1 MYICKKIIKKL
12 QETSSSSHKSG
23 FVSIIGKPNAG
34 KSTLLNQLLG
44 RKLSITTPKAQ
55 TTRHR
60 IFGIDT
66 GEDYQIVYSDTPGLI
81 RPKYKLHERMVG
93 FIDHSLEDAD
103 MIVLLIA
110 VNETFPEEDLLKLAE
125 KTKIPKIL
133 ALNKVD
139 AVEESVAFQRMA
151 ELAQKVDFVEAL
163 PLSALNG
170 HNVDTL
176 KNIILQH
183 LPEGPIYF
191 DKEQISDRPE
201 RFFVSEMI
209 REQIFLLLKEELP
222 YSTEVEIEE
231 FTEEEGLSRIHATI
245 HVERQSQKGILIGKG
260 GSMLKRIGSR
270 SRRDIEQFL
279 GNKVFLKLYV
289 KVSSGWKNNGQ
300 YLKGFGY

>member
-1 MYICKKIIKKL
+1 M
-12 QETSSSSHKSG
+12 QETAEPSFKSG

-44 RKLSITTPKAQ
+44 QKLSITTPKAQ

-60 IFGIDT
+60 IFGIDH

-93 FIDHSLEDAD
+93 FIDNSLEDAD

-125 KTKIPKIL
+125 KTSIPKIL
-133 ALNKVD
+133 ALNKID
-139 AVEESVAFQRMA
+139 AVEEEVVYKRMA
-151 ELAQKVDFVEAL
+151 SLSQQVDFVEAL
-163 PLSALNG
+163 PLSALKG
-170 HNVDTL
+170 DNVDTL
-176 KNIILQH
+176 KKLILNY
-183 LPEGPIYF
+183 LPEGPAYF
-191 DKEQISDRPE
+191 DKDQISDRPE

-209 REQIFLLLKEELP
+209 REQIFLLLKEEIP

-231 FTEEEGLSRIHATI
+231 FTEEESITRIHASI
-245 HVERQSQKGILIGKG
+245 HVERQSQKGILIGKQ
-260 GSMLKRIGSR
+260 GSMLKKIGSR
-270 SRRDIEQFL
+270 SRMNIETFL
-279 GNKVFLKLYV
+279 GQKVFLKLYV
-289 KVSSGWKNNGQ
+289 KLSSGWKNSGK